1 MLDTDPRPLTWGL
14 IFLLSLL
21 GGIVSVVLLGTDL
34 DLSSTN
40 FTSQE
45 ADIHEWAGEVLTA
58 KAGVGKKI
66 NGQFDLQLDQSGR
79 GLIPLSAS
87 TLEASSYRFL
97 VIDAEGLRHL
107 KGAAL
112 IWQTT
117 DPVSPV
123 FKQPRPSLSP
133 IRQASVPVNGWL
145 GAWLDLSVQPH
156 WTGSI
161 TNLGLALVGKPGTM
175 VRIEMVSLLP
185 DSLTSQF
192 SWLLASWAS
201 HAPWSQRS
209 INFFKGE
216 VEHPPFET
224 VTLFRGGDN
233 QVSQALRVP
242 IILLFLGGSLATYLS
257 LVLLLRSR
265 FGFGLSFDWQVPGA
279 LFLIAWL
286 ALDVP
291 WQWQLWNQLGDTRLA
306 FAGKSADEKALA
318 TEDAVIYHL
327 IKQIEPLLGDP
338 PARVFIASPQ
348 EYLGL
353 RAAYRLYP
361 HNPYW
366 ARNRRHEL
374 PLATELDS
382 GDFVLALQ
390 SKELRFVADTGQ
402 LHWLENQQL
411 AVERLYGNPLGQLYR
426 VR

>member
-1 MLDTDPRPLTWGL
+1 MAGRITYGPAWVLL
-14 IFLLSLL
+14 FLLSLL
-21 GGIVSVVLLGTDL
+21 GGISSIVLFGTSL
-34 DLSSTN
+34 YPGVQKSAGQNHVPL
-40 FTSQE
+40 
-45 ADIHEWAGEVLTA
+45 EWSGEVLQA
-58 KAGVGKKI
+58 KAGAGGK
-66 NGQFDLQLDQSGR
+66 NAGYLHQHLQLDASGR
-79 GLIPLSAS
+79 GYIPLPGSNV
-87 TLEASSYRFL
+87 EAGAYRFL
-97 VIDAEGLRHL
+97 VIDADGLRHL

-133 IRQASVPVNGWL
+133 IRQASVPLNGWL

-156 WTGSI
+156 WTGTI
-161 TNLGLALVGKPGTM
+161 TNLGLALAGTPGTM

-185 DSLTSQF
+185 DSLSSQF

-209 INFFKGE
+209 INFYKGE
-216 VEHPPFET
+216 VGHPPFET
-224 VTLFRGGDN
+224 VTLYRGGDN
-233 QVSQALRVP
+233 HVSQALRVP
-242 IILLFLGGSLATYLS
+242 IMLLFLGGSLATYFS
-257 LVLLLRSR
+257 LVLILRSWI
-265 FGFGLSFDWQVPGA
+265 GFDWRVPGT

-286 ALDVP
+286 ALDAP

-318 TEDAVIYHL
+318 AEDAVIYQL

-338 PARVFIASPQ
+338 PARVFIASPL

-366 ARNRRHEL
+366 ARHRRHEL
-374 PLATELDS
+374 PLASELDS

-390 SKELRFVADTGQ
+390 SKGLRYETKSGQ
-402 LHWLENQQL
+402 LHWPEAQQVP
-411 AVERLYGNPLGQLYR
+411 AERLVVNPLGQLYR

>member
-1 MLDTDPRPLTWGL
+1 MPGKITLAPARGL
-14 IFLLSLL
+14 LLLLSLL
-21 GGIVSVVLLGTDL
+21 AGISSVVLFGTNL
-34 DLSSTN
+34 DLGVPKSARQN
-40 FTSQE
+40 VVPL
-45 ADIHEWAGEVLTA
+45 EWSGEVLEA
-58 KAGVGKKI
+58 KAGVGSS
-66 NGQFDLQLDQSGR
+66 NAGHLHLQLDVSGR
-79 GLIPLSAS
+79 GFIPIPGSDV
-87 TLEASSYRFL
+87 EAGAYRFL
-97 VIDAEGLRHL
+97 FIDAEGLRHL

-112 IWQTT
+112 IWQTS

-133 IRQASVPVNGWL
+133 IRQASVPLNGWL

-156 WTGSI
+156 WTGTI
-161 TNLGLALVGKPGTM
+161 TNLGLALVGEPKAT
-175 VRIEMVSLLP
+175 VRIEMVSLLS
-185 DSLTSQF
+185 DYLANQF

-209 INFFKGE
+209 INFYKGE
-216 VEHPPFET
+216 VGHPPFET
-224 VTLFRGGDN
+224 VTLYRGGDN

-242 IILLFLGGSLATYLS
+242 IMLLFIGGSLATYLS
-257 LVLLLRSR
+257 LILLLRSR
-265 FGFGLSFDWQVPGA
+265 ISLDWRVLGA

-286 ALDVP
+286 ALDAP
-291 WQWQLWNQLGDTRLA
+291 WQWQLWSQLGDTRLA

-318 TEDAVIYHL
+318 AEDAVIYQL

-374 PLATELDS
+374 PLASELDS
-382 GDFVLALQ
+382 GDFILALQ
-390 SKELRFVADTGQ
+390 SKELRYETSSSV
-402 LHWLENQQL
+402 LHWPEAQQVP
-411 AVERLYGNPLGQLYR
+411 AERLVVNPLGQLYR

>member
-1 MLDTDPRPLTWGL
+1 MIRALP

-21 GGIVSVVLLGTDL
+21 GGIGSVVLFGTGL
-34 DLSSTN
+34 VLRSTS

-66 NGQFDLQLDQSGR
+66 NGQFELQLDQSGR
-79 GLIPLSAS
+79 GFIPLSAS

-97 VIDAEGLRHL
+97 VIDANGIRHL

-123 FKQPRPSLSP
+123 FKQPKPNLSP
-133 IRQASVPVNGWL
+133 IRQAGVPVNGWL

-156 WTGSI
+156 WTGTI
-161 TNLGLALVGKPGTM
+161 TNLGLALVGEPGTT

-185 DSLTSQF
+185 DSLSSQF
-192 SWLLASWAS
+192 SWLLASWAN

-209 INFFKGE
+209 INFYMGE
-216 VEHPPFET
+216 AEHPPFET
-224 VTLFRGGDN
+224 VTVPLEN
-233 QVSQALRVP
+233 EKQVSLALRVP
-242 IILLFLGGSLATYLS
+242 IILLFLAGSLATYLS

-265 FGFGLSFDWQVPGA
+265 FSLGFSLDWRVLGA

-286 ALDVP
+286 ALDAP

-306 FAGKSADEKALA
+306 FAGKSAEEKALA
-318 TEDAVIYHL
+318 AEDAVINQL

-374 PLATELDS
+374 PLASELDS

-390 SKELRFVADTGQ
+390 SKELRYETSSSQ
-402 LHWLENQQL
+402 LHWPEAQQVP
-411 AVERLYGNPLGQLYR
+411 AERLVVNPLGQLYR

>member
-1 MLDTDPRPLTWGL
+1 MLIKITFAPTWGL
-14 IFLLSLL
+14 LFVISLL
-21 GGIVSVVLLGTDL
+21 AGISSVVLFGTNL
-34 DLSSTN
+34 YPGIPNSTSQNLVPLEWGAEVLPAKTGVGSTN
-40 FTSQE
+40 EGSL
-45 ADIHEWAGEVLTA
+45 H
-58 KAGVGKKI
+58 
-66 NGQFDLQLDQSGR
+66 LQLDASGR
-79 GLIPLSAS
+79 GFIPLPDSNV
-87 TLEASSYRFL
+87 EAGAYRFL
-97 VIDAEGLRHL
+97 AIDADGLRHL

-117 DPVSPV
+117 EPLSPV
-123 FKQPRPSLSP
+123 FQLSRPSLSAL
-133 IRQASVPVNGWL
+133 RQAGVPVNGWL

-156 WTGSI
+156 WTGII
-161 TNLGLALVGKPGTM
+161 TNLGLVLAGEPGTM

-185 DSLTSQF
+185 DSLANQF
-192 SWLLASWAS
+192 AWLLASWAS

-209 INFFKGE
+209 INFYKGE

-224 VTLFRGGDN
+224 VILDRGDEN

-242 IILLFLGGSLATYLS
+242 IMLAFLGGSLATYLS
-257 LVLLLRSR
+257 LVVLLRSR
-265 FGFGLSFDWQVPGA
+265 FSFDWGVVGT

-286 ALDVP
+286 ALDAP
-291 WQWQLWNQLGDTRLA
+291 WQWQLWNQLEDTRLA
-306 FAGKSADEKALA
+306 FAGKSAHEKALVA
-318 TEDAVIYHL
+318 EDAIIYRL
-327 IKQIEPLLGDP
+327 IEQIRPLLGDP

-390 SKELRFVADTGQ
+390 SKELHFVAETSQ
-402 LHWLENQQL
+402 LHWPENQL
-411 AVERLYGNPLGQLYR
+411 VAVERLYRNPLGQLYR
-426 VR
+426 VQ

>member
-117 DPVSPV
+117 EPVSPI

-145 GAWLDLSVQPH
+145 GAWLDLSVQLH
-156 WTGSI
+156 WTGNI
-161 TNLGLALVGKPGTM
+161 TNLGLALLGEPETT

-185 DSLTSQF
+185 DSLSSQF
-192 SWLLASWAS
+192 SWLLASWAN

-209 INFFKGE
+209 INFYMGE
-216 VEHPPFET
+216 AAHPPFET
-224 VTLFRGGDN
+224 VTVPLEN
-233 QVSQALRVP
+233 EKQVSLALRVP

-257 LVLLLRSR
+257 LVLLLRSK
-265 FGFGLSFDWQVPGA
+265 FNFDWRVPGT

-286 ALDVP
+286 ALDAP
-291 WQWQLWNQLGDTRLA
+291 WQWQLWNQLRDTRLA
-306 FAGKSADEKALA
+306 FAGKSAEEKALA
-318 TEDAVIYHL
+318 AEDAVINQL
-327 IKQIEPLLGDP
+327 IKQIEPLLGDH
-338 PARVFIASPQ
+338 PARIFIASPQ

-366 ARNRRHEL
+366 ARNSRHEL

-390 SKELRFVADTGQ
+390 SKELRYETSSSQ
-402 LHWLENQQL
+402 LHWPKAQQVP
-411 AVERLYGNPLGQLYR
+411 VERLYGNPLAQLYR

>member
-1 MLDTDPRPLTWGL
+1 MLDTVLRPLSWGL
-14 IFLLSLL
+14 IFLFSLL
-21 GGIVSVVLLGTDL
+21 GGIGTVVLLGTGL
-34 DLSSTN
+34 DLRSTS
-40 FTSQE
+40 FTIQE
-45 ADIHEWAGEVLTA
+45 AEVHEWAGEMLTA
-58 KAGVGKKI
+58 KAGVGKKN
-66 NGQFDLQLDQSGR
+66 NGQFEIQLDQSGR

-87 TLEASSYRFL
+87 TLEASGYRFL
-97 VIDAEGLRHL
+97 VIDADGLRYL

-112 IWQTT
+112 IWQTS

-156 WTGSI
+156 WTGTI
-161 TNLGLALVGKPGTM
+161 TNLGLGLVGEPGTT
-175 VRIEMVSLLP
+175 VRVERVSLIP

-209 INFFKGE
+209 INFYKGE
-216 VEHPPFET
+216 VGHPPFET
-224 VTLFRGGDN
+224 VTLYHSGDN

-242 IILLFLGGSLATYLS
+242 IILLFIGGSLATYLS
-257 LVLLLRSR
+257 LILLLRSR
-265 FGFGLSFDWQVPGA
+265 ISLDWRVLGA

-286 ALDVP
+286 ALDAP

-318 TEDAVIYHL
+318 AEDAVIYRL

-366 ARNRRHEL
+366 ARNSRHEL

-390 SKELRFVADTGQ
+390 SKELRYETSSSQ
-402 LHWLENQQL
+402 LHWPKAQQVP
-411 AVERLYGNPLGQLYR
+411 VERLYGNPLAQLYR